1 MHANFCRRNRTT
13 LPPLQKRFDYHTLV
27 LFLQISQNKPRHI
40 LLPSFPSLS
49 LQDQDT
55 ALEKFL
61 TVSPL
66 YQKPQLSTVSYL
78 EQLLC
83 GMPCMLMFSKRALSM
98 LLRSFSKHILKY
110 KPSTTLLFFFSLL
123 LLLLLLFC
131 CCFLF
136 LFCLCPTLFHLQER
150 SPTSIGLLFLQ
161 SCLNYVSEV

>member
-110 KPSTTLLFFFSLL
+110 KPSTTLLFFF
-123 LLLLLLFC
+123 LF
-131 CCFLF
+131 FFFFFFFFFVVVFSSFSAYAPHFFIYRNAARQVLVYF
-136 LFCLCPTLFHLQER
+136 FCNP
-150 SPTSIGLLFLQ
+150 
-161 SCLNYVSEV
+161 V

>member
-110 KPSTTLLFFFSLL
+110 KPSTTLLFFFFSSSSSSSSSF
-123 LLLLLLFC
+123 LLLFSLP
-131 CCFLF
+131 FL
-136 LFCLCPTLFHLQER
+136 LMPHTFHLQER

-161 SCLNYVSEV
+161 SCLNICL